1 MSGCSPGQSL
11 GSPRASARG
20 VAAVKTLTSR
30 RRRWSPHPQPTDP
43 VFPGNHIKLFNGVL
57 DRTELKLDRDGNRRT
72 AYSLRHTYICMRL
85 MEGADIYQIAKNCRT
100 SVEMIEK
107 FYAAHLKHTLDA
119 AVINVR
125 KKRPSRRKMQP
136 ADTGED

>member
-1 MSGCSPGQSL
+1 MPPKQQF
-11 GSPRASARG
+11 PE
-20 VAAVKTLTSR
+20 
-30 RRRWSPHPQPTDP
+30 PMDH

-57 DRTELKLDRDGNRRT
+57 GRTKLKLDRDGNRRT

-107 FYAAHLKHTLDA
+107 FYAAHIKNTLDA
-119 AVINVR
+119 AAINVR
-125 KKRPSRRKMQP
+125 RPKPAPAKKPSARQK
-136 ADTGED
+136 ALAGVDDDE

>member
-1 MSGCSPGQSL
+1 MGQN
-11 GSPRASARG
+11 P
-20 VAAVKTLTSR
+20 VKDEVKY
-30 RRRWSPHPQPTDP
+30 PQPTDH

-57 DRTELKLDRDGNRRT
+57 KRADLKKDRDGNRRT

-107 FYAAHLKHTLDA
+107 FYAAHIKNTLDA
-119 AVINVR
+119 AAINVR
-125 KKRPSRRKMQP
+125 RPKPASSKGKKPNPREWI
-136 ADTGED
+136 DEEDPL